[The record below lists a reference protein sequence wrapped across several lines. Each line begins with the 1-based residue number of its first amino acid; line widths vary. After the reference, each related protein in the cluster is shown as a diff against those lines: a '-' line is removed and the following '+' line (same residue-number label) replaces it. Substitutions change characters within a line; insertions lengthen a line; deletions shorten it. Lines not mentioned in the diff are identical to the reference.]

1 MSPDKSSTAVITDST
16 CNIPPELVK
25 QYNIYV
31 VLQHLIWGTEDLL
44 DQKDIDSAG
53 FYERLARD
61 PIHPKT
67 SQPPTPEFAAVI
79 EQAKQEGATQALVL
93 TVSQPLSGTFG
104 SARQAAENAE
114 IPVEVYDSRSAG
126 MGLGWQVLAA
136 ARARD
141 AGSDAT
147 GMIEAAKKARE
158 HLQMLLVVDTLE
170 YLHKGGRIGGAQ
182 KLIGTALNLK
192 PRLRVNPVSG
202 LVEPV
207 ERTRTRSKAVEGM
220 YQAFFEEMDVSKP
233 MHIAV
238 HDAAAP
244 QDAQA
249 MVERIRNQYHPAE
262 LYVTP
267 LTPVIGAHVGPGT
280 LAITGYY
287 GD

>member
-1 MSPDKSSTAVITDST
+1 MSPDKSSIAVITDST

-25 QYNIYV
+25 QHNIYV

-44 DQKDIDSAG
+44 DQKDIDNAG
-53 FYERLARD
+53 FYQRLPRD
-61 PIHPKT
+61 PVHPKT
-67 SQPPTPEFAAVI
+67 SQPPAREFAAMI
-79 EQAKQEGATQALVL
+79 EQAKTDGATQALIL
-93 TVSQPLSGTFG
+93 TVSQPLSGTYS
-104 SARQAAENAE
+104 SAKQSTDLVD
-114 IPVEVYDSRSAG
+114 IPVEAYDSRSAG

-141 AGSDAT
+141 AGSDVN
-147 GMIEAAKKARE
+147 GMIEAAKKVRE

-192 PRLRVNPVSG
+192 PRLRVNPESG
-202 LVEPV
+202 LVEAV

-220 YQAFFEEMDVSKP
+220 YQAFFEKMDTSKP

-244 QDAQA
+244 KDAEA
-249 MVERIRNQYHPAE
+249 LADRIRDQYHPTE
-262 LYVTP
+262 LFVTP
-267 LTPVIGAHVGPGT
+267 LTPVLGTHVGPGT

-287 GD
+287 DD